1 MMHPFTKPNLEAL
14 TAAEPLIMPPLTP
27 AQTLPISARGYSRW
41 MLEIYD
47 WLILRISSTVVWRC
61 PTSQLLSLYRHY
73 LSHRHLEIGVGT
85 GYLLD
90 HGTFPTLRPQL
101 TLLDCNPQVLAHAN
115 RRLQRY
121 NPSVVVQDV
130 MQADWPKLPRYRSIG
145 LNYVWHALKGS
156 EAERVAMLQRLSQ
169 CLDAD
174 GMLFGATVL
183 GATEQMSGTAQAVSR
198 HWQRVGVFNNQ
209 SDTQETVR
217 AALLQVFDEVHM
229 WQVGYVVLFVATQPK
244 RC

>member
-1 MMHPFTKPNLEAL
+1 MRQLTQPELDAL
-14 TAAEPLIMPPLTP
+14 ITADPLIMPPLTA
-27 AQTLPISARGYSRW
+27 AQTLPISAQGYSRW

-61 PTSQLLSLYRHY
+61 PTPRLLSLYRHY

-101 TLLDCNPQVLAHAN
+101 TLLDCNPQVLAHAK

-130 MQADWPKLPRYRSIG
+130 MQADWPQLPRYRSIG

-156 EAERVAMLQRLSQ
+156 DVERIAMLGRLAN
-169 CLDAD
+169 CLDSD
-174 GMLFGATVL
+174 GALFGATVL
-183 GATEQMSGTAQAVSR
+183 GMSEQMSNMAQSVSR

-209 SDTQETVR
+209 SDTRESVQ
-217 AALLQVFDEVHM
+217 AALQTVFAQVEV

-244 RC
+244 RA

>member
-1 MMHPFTKPNLEAL
+1 MRQLTQPELDAL
-14 TAAEPLIMPPLTP
+14 IIADPLIMPPLTA
-27 AQTLPISARGYSRW
+27 AQTLPISAQGYSRW
-41 MLEIYD
+41 ILEIYD

-61 PTSQLLSLYRHY
+61 PTPRLLSLYRHY
-73 LSHRHLEIGVGT
+73 LSHRHLEVGVGT

-101 TLLDCNPQVLAHAN
+101 TLLDCNPQVLAHAK

-121 NPSVVVQDV
+121 SPSVVVQDV
-130 MQADWPKLPRYRSIG
+130 MQADWPQLPRYRSIG
-145 LNYVWHALKGS
+145 LSYVWHALTGTES
-156 EAERVAMLQRLSQ
+156 ERVAMLRRLAD
-169 CLDAD
+169 CLDRD
-174 GMLFGATVL
+174 GMLFGSTVV
-183 GATEQMSGTAQAVSR
+183 GIHAQMSGLAQSVSR

-209 SDTQETVR
+209 DDTYDSVQ

-244 RC
+244 RS